1 MALLM
6 SACNNSESD
15 LLEPKLYFE
24 NREYVFSLED
34 ESGVRSF
41 DLSSRLSSMVSSQVD
56 VSYAIADKSVLDE
69 YNTQYGTA

>member
-1 MALLM
+1 MNKHRFNYLVLGGMALLM

-34 ESGVRSF
+34 ESEVKTF
-41 DLSSRLSSMVSSQVD
+41 DLASRRSSMVSSQVD
-56 VSYAIADKSVLDE
+56 VS
-69 YNTQYGTA
+69 

>member
-1 MALLM
+1 MNKHRFNYLVLGGMALLM

-34 ESGVRSF
+34 ESGVKSF
-41 DLSSRLSSMVSSQVD
+41 DLSSRLSSMVS
-56 VSYAIADKSVLDE
+56 
-69 YNTQYGTA
+69 